1 MGENL
6 KLKDLIAANKN
17 VQENIGDQLKEI
29 SEKLSAIS
37 LNISPPK
44 IDPEL
49 FQMFKKIGDTYKET
63 TIDLQATLKNIMTP
77 VSLSLPLVTARLQQ
91 AISSIDWSG
100 LREGLKVRLATFE
113 TQMEKFDQELWAI
126 DSNIFDSFE
135 IDDDIDLPSCMDIE
149 QHVEKMLDKY
159 MDNFRKEE
167 MYTNYVTILEQ
178 SYEAYQLKQYA
189 LASFPLF
196 AVIEGIM
203 STTFHGY
210 EIDVEIKPKLRN
222 KKNQLYVKLSDYVE
236 STEDELAINLL
247 FFRRVFYVYE
257 ELFKPSWDKHPEQIN
272 RNWMM
277 HGSYNYDR
285 ISKKDVLRLFQLIK
299 AAEVVKYISF
309 EKDTKLS
316 SLKAQ

>member
-1 MGENL
+1 
-6 KLKDLIAANKN
+6 
-17 VQENIGDQLKEI
+17 
-29 SEKLSAIS
+29 
-37 LNISPPK
+37 
-44 IDPEL
+44 
-49 FQMFKKIGDTYKET
+49 
-63 TIDLQATLKNIMTP
+63 
-77 VSLSLPLVTARLQQ
+77 
-91 AISSIDWSG
+91 
-100 LREGLKVRLATFE
+100 
-113 TQMEKFDQELWAI
+113 
-126 DSNIFDSFE
+126 
-135 IDDDIDLPSCMDIE
+135 
-149 QHVEKMLDKY
+149 

-285 ISKKDVLRLFQLIK
+285 ISKKMFFDF
-299 AAEVVKYISF
+299 SN
-309 EKDTKLS
+309 
-316 SLKAQ
+316 